1 MYLSVCRHRPK
12 TEELLQLL
20 LSAAKGQRSSN
31 YLSYSW
37 ITYLF
42 SQFII
47 NSYHRA
53 TPIFSFSI
61 SITISVYLST
71 YHSFIIIFKSINWFI
86 YPFIIQKATY
96 KAIYQSI
103 IQKSNLQSYLS
114 VSLSIY
120 QSIIY
125 HSRSRSL
132 HWSCFK

>member
-71 YHSFIIIFKSINWFI
+71 YHSFIIIFKSINWVI
-86 YPFIIQKATY
+86 YPF
-96 KAIYQSI
+96 I

-114 VSLSIY
+114 
-120 QSIIY
+120 IY
-125 HSRSRSL
+125 HSKKQSTKLSISIPVNL
-132 HWSCFK
+132 SINNLSQQIQEPALVLF